1 MLEKYIFLQKFSWYL
16 PKNGQFYDQIWLSN
30 TIEYW
35 GRIRF
40 SVEYIQFW
48 KVGFEWRQNS
58 RIFVE
63 YAVFEYSG
71 TPLLDM
77 INVEPNWLFRK
88 IVLYIIMITYF
99 VAINH
104 VFHRHSCRLYN
115 WLFKAYMCTYR
126 YY

>member
-71 TPLLDM
+71 TPL
-77 INVEPNWLFRK
+77 V
-88 IVLYIIMITYF
+88 Y
-99 VAINH
+99 
-104 VFHRHSCRLYN
+104 
-115 WLFKAYMCTYR
+115 
-126 YY
+126 

>member
-71 TPLLDM
+71 TPLASVYQTFYVM
-77 INVEPNWLFRK
+77 K
-88 IVLYIIMITYF
+88 IRTKRGIAGLGRTKRGFTYK
-99 VAINH
+99 N
-104 VFHRHSCRLYN
+104 
-115 WLFKAYMCTYR
+115 
-126 YY
+126 